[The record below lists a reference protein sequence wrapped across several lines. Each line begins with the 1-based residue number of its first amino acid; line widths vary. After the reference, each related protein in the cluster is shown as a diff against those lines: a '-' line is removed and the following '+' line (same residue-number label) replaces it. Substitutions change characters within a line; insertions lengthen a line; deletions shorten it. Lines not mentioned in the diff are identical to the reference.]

1 MLTCLIWLV
10 IAIVIAGVLVW
21 AIDALPLDAT
31 IKSVGRV
38 IIIVMFV
45 ILVLVAMM
53 NCLGLLHMS
62 GWPAVRP

>member
-21 AIDALPLDAT
+21 AIDALPLDPT

-62 GWPAVRP
+62 GWPEVR